1 MFDWLSVYLDY
12 SIGAGST
19 LNDSVLCAC
28 EYSGDRMCNILEIIS
43 VDQGAIRWR
52 HRSLLRQE
60 DLVILAKL
68 IFANRCGGL
77 RFSLQ

>member
-12 SIGAGST
+12 SIGAGGT

-28 EYSGDRMCNILEIIS
+28 KYSGDRMCNILEIIS

-52 HRSLLRQE
+52 QGSLLRQE
-60 DLVILAKL
+60 DLVIFSEL
-68 IFANRCGGL
+68 IFANWWGSL